1 MKAYPKITSNT
12 IMIQKPNKKESVGIF
27 ECFPCAISG
36 TSSSIT
42 TNNMAPAAKL
52 KRKGKHCKI
61 QFENKI
67 VT

>member
-42 TNNMAPAAKL
+42 KNNMAPAAKL
-52 KRKGKHCKI
+52 KHKGKHCKI

>member
-52 KRKGKHCKI
+52 KHKGRHCKI
-61 QFENKI
+61 QFENRI

>member
-12 IMIQKPNKKESVGIF
+12 IMIQKPNKKEMVGRL

-52 KRKGKHCKI
+52 KHKGKHCKI
-61 QFENKI
+61 
-67 VT
+67 

>member
-12 IMIQKPNKKESVGIF
+12 IMIQNPNKKESFGRF

-36 TSSSIT
+36 TSSSTT

-52 KRKGKHCKI
+52 KQSGKHCRI

-67 VT
+67 VI

>member
-1 MKAYPKITSNT
+1 MKAYPKTTSNI
-12 IMIQKPNKKESVGIF
+12 IMIQNPNKKESVGRF

-36 TSSSIT
+36 TSSSNT
-42 TNNMAPAAKL
+42 TNHIAPAAKL
-52 KRKGKHCKI
+52 QQSGKHCRI

>member
-12 IMIQKPNKKESVGIF
+12 IMIQKPNKKDSVGIF

-36 TSSSIT
+36 ISSSIT

-52 KRKGKHCKI
+52 KHKGRHCKI
-61 QFENKI
+61 QFENRI